1 MKSLKIAKS
10 SSALHSDQHALH
22 LCCEVCCFS
31 IIIIIIIIDRRLI
44 LICTV
49 CDNPFI
55 RLGLLTAR
63 TLMTSMAKQW
73 ATVFSSQPGCVQVL
87 VEAFHMK

>member
-31 IIIIIIIIDRRLI
+31 IIIIIIDRRRLI
-44 LICTV
+44 LISTV

-55 RLGLLTAR
+55 RLGHVTAR
-63 TLMTSMAKQW
+63 MLMMSMAKEW
-73 ATVFSSQPGCVQVL
+73 ATVCSSQPRRFMVVVQ
-87 VEAFHMK
+87 AFDMK